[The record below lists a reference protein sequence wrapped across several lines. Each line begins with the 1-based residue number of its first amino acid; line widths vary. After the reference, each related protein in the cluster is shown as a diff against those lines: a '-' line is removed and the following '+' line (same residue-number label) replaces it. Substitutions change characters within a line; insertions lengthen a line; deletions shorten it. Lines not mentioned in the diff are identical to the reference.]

1 MLKRQFLKTLACA
14 SALVAATGAFA
25 QAPTFPSKPIK
36 IVVPFNPGGGL
47 DALAR
52 KLAPGLGA
60 RLGQSVIVENKAG
73 GNTIIATQYV
83 ANAPAD
89 GHTLYLTLSAPYS
102 LLPHLY
108 KTRALPYDPARD
120 YTPVAVTTEI
130 MYGLVVNTG
139 RGIHSVKEYVD
150 FAKKNPGKLSYGSS
164 GPGQALSLSMELLKS
179 QLGLE
184 TLHVPFNGS
193 APVMQALAAGQ
204 VDSALM
210 DIGLAE
216 PFVKAGKVKILA
228 IVSKRRSAVVPD
240 VPTMAEAGV
249 NLDIPPLWIG
259 VVGPRGLPASIVTR
273 LNEEI
278 GKEMRTPQVAE
289 FLNTFSLAPMHS
301 SPAEMESRIKA
312 ESALWSKTVTR
323 LGVQLD

>member
-1 MLKRQFLKTLACA
+1 MLKRHFLKTLACTPALLTGA
-14 SALVAATGAFA
+14 SALA
-25 QAPTFPSKPIK
+25 QAFPSKPIR
-36 IVVPFNPGGGL
+36 IIVPFNPGGAL

-52 KLAPGLGA
+52 KLAPGLGT

-83 ANAPAD
+83 AGAVPD
-89 GHTLYLTLSAPYS
+89 GQTLYLTLSAPYS

-108 KTRALPYDPARD
+108 KRALPYDPARD
-120 YTPVAVTTEI
+120 YTPVGVATEI
-130 MYGLVVNTG
+130 MYGLVVNAALN
-139 RGIHSVKEYVD
+139 INSVTEYVEY
-150 FAKKNPGKLSYGSS
+150 AKKNPGKLSYGSS

-179 QLGLE
+179 QLGIE

-210 DIGLAE
+210 DIGLAQ
-216 PFVKAGKVKILA
+216 PFVKAGKVKVLA
-228 IVSKRRSAVVPD
+228 IVSKRRSPAVPD

-259 VVGPRGLPASIVTR
+259 VVGPRGMAASTVAR
-273 LNEEI
+273 LNEAI
-278 GKEMRTPQVAE
+278 GNELRSPQLAG
-289 FLNTFSLAPMHS
+289 LLDTLSLAPMPTT
-301 SPAEMESRIKA
+301 PAEMDARIKA
-312 ESALWSKTVTR
+312 ESAVWSTAVTK
-323 LGVQLD
+323 LGIQLD